1 MASLLPPPQFIC
13 PGEGALL
20 PFDPPVP
27 IPMLLASGWSLFISP
42 ETPRPLLLLYLSF
55 SGEAKGGSLH
65 SPSNLALG
73 WLLLSCSVPLLKEF
87 LYFWN
92 ILSSP
97 LSPRIEIFWILQFS
111 GKCHLSQEPS
121 KLLGMLDGSQGMSYL
136 GCLQAE
142 QCTARRP

>member
-1 MASLLPPPQFIC
+1 MDSLLPLPQFIC

-20 PFDPPVP
+20 PLDSPVP

-55 SGEAKGGSLH
+55 SGEAKGGSPH
-65 SPSNLALG
+65 SPSHLALG

-92 ILSSP
+92 ILPSL
-97 LSPRIEIFWILQFS
+97 LSPMIEISRILQFS
-111 GKCHLSQEPS
+111 GKCHLSQE
-121 KLLGMLDGSQGMSYL
+121 LLQFLGMFDGSQGRS
-136 GCLQAE
+136 
-142 QCTARRP
+142 